1 MPPMWSLYGVV
12 FCSHLGANPERRQNE
27 GRTKAER
34 TQNEPRTKA
43 ERTQNE
49 GRTNPERTQRGCVFL
64 KSLDRFL
71 LVKLISLSKN
81 VFYTAKNR
89 VPPLRKMN
97 VETDYGNCKLGHT
110 VVIIVILSSCH
121 LVIKKF
127 GNGGGIANILI
138 KK

>member
-1 MPPMWSLYGVV
+1 MPPMWSLYEVV
-12 FCSHLGANPERRQNE
+12 FCSPLGANPERRQNE
-27 GRTKAER
+27 GRT
-34 TQNEPRTKA
+34 
-43 ERTQNE
+43 
-49 GRTNPERTQRGCVFL
+49 NPERKRVFL

-121 LVIKKF
+121 
-127 GNGGGIANILI
+127 
-138 KK
+138 